1 MDLTKL
7 KKQPVIVAMVVGF
20 VLIVMFGAGVS
31 RKDHPIP
38 TQPNS
43 EAVVEQPAQPVGLAA
58 IKSHTVVEGETLG
71 SIAENYHI
79 DVDTLL
85 GANPDASEN
94 LHPGDQ
100 LVILPQKGVLHAVND
115 GDTLWRIASVYGV
128 EIAAILSANDKK
140 SEGLAIGEKL
150 FIPGAKPVDLS
161 ELPSAPVSRSSVS
174 RFSWPTDGDLTS
186 PFGTRWGR
194 MHSGIDIA
202 NDVGTPV
209 TAALAGRVTYAGWYA
224 GYGYTLMIE
233 HNNGYSTLYGHLS
246 NFSVSTGQY
255 VRAGQKI
262 ASMGNT
268 GYSTGPHLHFEVH
281 KDGEA
286 VNPINFLP

>member
-20 VLIVMFGAGVS
+20 VLIVMFGAGLS
-31 RKDHPIP
+31 RKDNPIP

-43 EAVVEQPAQPVGLAA
+43 EAAVEQPVQPVGLAA

-71 SIAENYHI
+71 GIAEKYHI

-85 GANPDASEN
+85 GANPDASEI

-100 LVILPQKGVLHAVND
+100 LVILPQKGVLHAVSD

-150 FIPGAKPVDLS
+150 FIPGAKPVDLG
-161 ELPSAPVSRSSVS
+161 ELPSANI
-174 RFSWPTDGDLTS
+174 G
-186 PFGTRWGR
+186 
-194 MHSGIDIA
+194 
-202 NDVGTPV
+202 
-209 TAALAGRVTYAGWYA
+209 
-224 GYGYTLMIE
+224 
-233 HNNGYSTLYGHLS
+233 
-246 NFSVSTGQY
+246 
-255 VRAGQKI
+255 
-262 ASMGNT
+262 
-268 GYSTGPHLHFEVH
+268 
-281 KDGEA
+281 
-286 VNPINFLP
+286 